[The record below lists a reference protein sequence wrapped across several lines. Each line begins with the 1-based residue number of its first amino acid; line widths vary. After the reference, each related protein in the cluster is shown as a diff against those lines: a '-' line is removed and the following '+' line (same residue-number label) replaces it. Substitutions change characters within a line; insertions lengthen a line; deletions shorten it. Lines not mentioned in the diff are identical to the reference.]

1 MIFRFDNTVVHTP
14 VYPTEEN
21 FVPRTR
27 SISEPNVTYNITC
40 NKFGSLPRRSRS
52 GSGNITDK
60 TSVSPPFQRKQR
72 TCSSSE
78 DWQIPQEDVIV
89 DKRIGSGSFGT
100 VYKGYW
106 HGAVAVKKLN
116 VTYPTPSQLQAFKN
130 EVAMLRK
137 TRHVNILLFMGCISK
152 PYIAIVTQWCDG
164 STLSSKLYVDE
175 FMFELIQLVE
185 IARQTAQGM
194 DYLHARNIIHRDL
207 KSNNIFLSDESTVKI
222 GDFGLATVKSRWS
235 SSDQQMMFQPS
246 GSILWMAPELI
257 RNDAPYSV
265 YSDVYAFGIVLFELS
280 SNDLPYSHISTSDQ
294 IIFKVGLGILS
305 PDLTKVRLD
314 CPSYIKQLMT
324 NCYKSKPYNERPT
337 FREVYKIL

>member
-1 MIFRFDNTVVHTP
+1 M
-14 VYPTEEN
+14 YPTEEN

-40 NKFGSLPRRSRS
+40 NKFGSLPRRARS
-52 GSGNITDK
+52 GSGGATDK
-60 TSVSPPFQRKQR
+60 ASVSPPFQRKHR
-72 TCSSSE
+72 ACSSSD
-78 DWQIPQEDVIV
+78 DWQIPQEDVVV

-130 EVAMLRK
+130 EVAILRK
-137 TRHVNILLFMGCISK
+137 TRHNNILLFMGCISQ

-175 FMFELIQLVE
+175 IKFELIQLVE

-235 SSDQQMMFQPS
+235 SSEQQMMFS
-246 GSILWMAPELI
+246 TTGSVLWMAPELI

-265 YSDVYAFGIVLFELS
+265 YSDVYAFGICVYELT
-280 SNDLPYSHISTSDQ
+280 SNSLPYTHITTCDQ

-305 PDLTKVRLD
+305 PDVAKVRAD
-314 CPSYIKQLMT
+314 CPGYIKELML
-324 NCYKSKPYNERPT
+324 NCYKSKPHNERPT
-337 FREVYKIL
+337 FKEVSWI